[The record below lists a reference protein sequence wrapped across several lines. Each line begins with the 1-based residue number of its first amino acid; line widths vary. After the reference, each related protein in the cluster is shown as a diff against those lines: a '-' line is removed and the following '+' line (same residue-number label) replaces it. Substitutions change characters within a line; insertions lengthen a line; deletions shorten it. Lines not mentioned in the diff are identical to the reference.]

1 MALEIA
7 GVVLDKLVSIDVS
20 EGARFVRHAVPG
32 QEGDYAQALGR
43 PSVQIRVRGIFY
55 GASASDD
62 LQTLR
67 GHLLG
72 REPVD
77 FLCEITG
84 QGYFS
89 QVLVDRLDVAQ
100 RAGRPDEFDFE
111 CALTEFVPPPP
122 PPASDPFGDIDL
134 GLLDE
139 AASLMDDVQ
148 NALGEV
154 AGLVDLLAGA
164 ADFGNPTTRLPGMLD
179 AVTGA
184 TGGAAGTLSAI
195 GELL

>member
-1 MALEIA
+1 MPLEIA
-7 GVVLDKLVSIDVS
+7 GVVLDKLVSIDVT
-20 EGARFVRHAVPG
+20 EGARFVRHTVPG

-55 GASASDD
+55 GDTAVDN

-67 GHLLG
+67 GHLLA
-72 REPVD
+72 RDPVD

-89 QVLVDRLDVAQ
+89 QVVVDRLEVGQ
-100 RAGRPDEFDFE
+100 RAGRLDEFDFE

-122 PPASDPFGDIDL
+122 PPASSPFGDIDA
-134 GLLDE
+134 GLLGE

-148 NALGEV
+148 NALAEV
-154 AGLVDLLAGA
+154 AALGDLLAGA

-179 AVTGA
+179 DVTGA
-184 TGGAAGTLSAI
+184 TSGASGALSAI
-195 GELL
+195 GDLL

>member
-7 GVVLDKLVSIDVS
+7 GVALDKLVSIDVT
-20 EGARFVRHAVPG
+20 EGARFVRHSVPG

-43 PSVQIRVRGIFY
+43 PSVQIHVRGIFF
-55 GASASDD
+55 GDTATDH

-72 REPVD
+72 RTPVD

-89 QVLVDRLDVAQ
+89 QVLVDRLEVGQ
-100 RAGRPDEFDFE
+100 RAGRPDEFEFE
-111 CALTEFVPPPP
+111 CALVEFVPPPP
-122 PPASDPFGDIDL
+122 PPAADPFGDIDL

-139 AASLMDDVQ
+139 AASMMDDVQ
-148 NALGEV
+148 NALSAV
-154 AGLVDLLAGA
+154 AGLADLLSGA

-179 AVTGA
+179 AFSGA
-184 TGGAAGTLSAI
+184 SAGA
-195 GELL
+195 

>member
-7 GVVLDKLVSIDVS
+7 GVVLDKLLGIEVE
-20 EGARFVRHAVPG
+20 EGARFVRHGVPG

-55 GASASDD
+55 GETASGD

-89 QVLVDRLDVAQ
+89 QVLVDRLEVAQ

-111 CALTEFVPPPP
+111 CALSEFVPPPP
-122 PPASDPFGDIDL
+122 PPAADPFG
-134 GLLDE
+134 GLDAGILDE
-139 AASLMDDVQ
+139 AASLMDDMQ
-148 NALGEV
+148 NALAAV
-154 AGLVDLLAGA
+154 SGLTDLLSGA
-164 ADFGNPTTRLPGMLD
+164 ADFANPTTRLPGMLD
-179 AVTGA
+179 AFGGA

-195 GELL
+195 GSLL

>member
-1 MALEIA
+1 MSLEIA
-7 GVVLDKLVSIDVS
+7 GVVLDKLVSIEVT

-43 PSVQIRVRGIFY
+43 PSVQIRVCGIFY
-55 GASASDD
+55 GDTATDD

-67 GHLLG
+67 NHLLA
-72 REPVD
+72 RDPVD

-89 QVLVDRLDVAQ
+89 QVLLDRIDVGQ
-100 RAGRPDEFDFE
+100 RAGYPGEFDFE

-122 PPASDPFGDIDL
+122 PPAADPFGDIDA

-148 NALGEV
+148 NALSEV
-154 AGLVDLLAGA
+154 AALGDLLSGA

-179 AVTGA
+179 AFSGA
-184 TGGAAGTLSAI
+184 TSGGAGTLSAI
-195 GELL
+195 GDLL

>member
-7 GVVLDKLVSIDVS
+7 GVVLDKLLSIEVS

-32 QEGDYAQALGR
+32 LDGDLAQALGR

-55 GASASDD
+55 GDTAADN

-77 FLCEITG
+77 FLCELTG

-89 QVLVDRLDVAQ
+89 QVLVDQLNVAQ
-100 RAGRPDEFDFE
+100 RAGRPDEFDFD
-111 CALTEFVPPPP
+111 CALAEYVPPPP
-122 PPASDPFGDIDL
+122 PPAGNPLDGLDA

-139 AASLMDDVQ
+139 AAGLMDDVQ
-148 NALGEV
+148 NALAAV
-154 AGLVDLLAGA
+154 SDLAGLLAGA
-164 ADFGNPTTRLPGMLD
+164 ADFANPTTRLPGMLD
-179 AVTGA
+179 AFTGA
-184 TGGAAGTLSAI
+184 SGGAAGALSAI
-195 GELL
+195 GDLL

>member
-7 GVVLDKLVSIDVS
+7 GVVLPKLLSIDVA
-20 EGARFVRHAVPG
+20 ERARFVRHAVPG
-32 QEGDYAQALGR
+32 QDGDYAQALGR
-43 PSVQIRVRGIFY
+43 PSVQIQVRGIFY
-55 GASASDD
+55 GDSAAND

-89 QVLVDRLDVAQ
+89 QVLVDRIDVAQ

-111 CALTEFVPPPP
+111 CALSEFVPPPP
-122 PPASDPFGDIDL
+122 PPAADPFGAIDTSI
-134 GLLDE
+134 LDE
-139 AASLMDDVQ
+139 AAGLMDDVQ
-148 NALGEV
+148 NALAEV

-164 ADFGNPTTRLPGMLD
+164 ADFGNPTTRLPAMLEAMTD
-179 AVTGA
+179 A
-184 TGGAAGTLSAI
+184 TGGAAGTLSAL
-195 GELL
+195 GDLL

>member
-7 GVVLDKLVSIDVS
+7 GVVLDRLTSIDVT

-55 GASASDD
+55 GDSAADD

-84 QGYFS
+84 EGYFS
-89 QVLVDRLDVAQ
+89 QVLVDEIEVGQ
-100 RAGRPDEFDFE
+100 RAGHPNEFDFD
-111 CALTEFVPPPP
+111 CALTEYVPPPP
-122 PPASDPFGDIDL
+122 PPAADPFGDIDA

-148 NALGEV
+148 NALSEV
-154 AGLVDLLAGA
+154 AGLADLLAGA
-164 ADFGNPTTRLPGMLD
+164 ADFGNPTTRLPAMLD
-179 AVTGA
+179 AVTSA

-195 GELL
+195 GDLL

>member
-7 GVVLDKLVSIDVS
+7 GVVLDKLLAIEVS

-32 QEGDYAQALGR
+32 QDGEVAQALGR
-43 PSVQIRVRGIFY
+43 PSVRIRVQGICY
-55 GASASDD
+55 GDTAADD

-67 GHLLG
+67 DHLLG

-89 QVLVDRLDVAQ
+89 QVLVDGLQVAQ
-100 RAGRPDEFDFE
+100 RAGRPDEFDFD
-111 CALTEFVPPPP
+111 CALVEYVPPPP
-122 PPASDPFGDIDL
+122 PPAASPFSDIDAS
-134 GLLDE
+134 LLDE
-139 AASLMDDVQ
+139 AAGLVDDMQ

-154 AGLVDLLAGA
+154 AGLANLLASAG
-164 ADFGNPTTRLPGMLD
+164 DFANPTTRLPGMLD
-179 AVTGA
+179 AFTGA
-184 TGGAAGTLSAI
+184 SGGAAGVLSTL
-195 GELL
+195 GGLL

>member
-7 GVVLDKLVSIDVS
+7 GVVLDKLLSIEVS

-32 QEGDYAQALGR
+32 MDGDLAQALGR
-43 PSVQIRVRGIFY
+43 PSVQIRVRGIVY
-55 GASASDD
+55 GDGAADS

-67 GHLLG
+67 DHLLG
-72 REPVD
+72 RAPVD

-100 RAGRPDEFDFE
+100 RAGRPDEFDFD
-111 CALTEFVPPPP
+111 CALAEFVPPPP
-122 PPASDPFGDIDL
+122 PPARNPLDGLDA

-139 AASLMDDVQ
+139 AAGLMDDVQ
-148 NALGEV
+148 NALAAV
-154 AGLVDLLAGA
+154 SDLAGLLAGA
-164 ADFGNPTTRLPGMLD
+164 ADFANPTTRLPGMLD
-179 AVTGA
+179 AFSSA
-184 TGGAAGTLSAI
+184 SGGAAGALAAI
-195 GELL
+195 GDLL

>member
-7 GVVLDKLVSIDVS
+7 GVVLDKLVSVDVS

-32 QEGDYAQALGR
+32 QSGDYAQALGR

-55 GASASDD
+55 GDAAADD
-62 LQTLR
+62 LKTLR

-77 FLCEITG
+77 FLCEVTG
-84 QGYFS
+84 EGYFS
-89 QVLVDRLDVAQ
+89 QVLVDSLDVGQ

-111 CALTEFVPPPP
+111 CALSEYLPPPP
-122 PPASDPFGDIDL
+122 PPAASPFGDIDT
-134 GLLDE
+134 GLLAE

-148 NALGEV
+148 N
-154 AGLVDLLAGA
+154 GLAAVSGLTDLLSGA
-164 ADFGNPTTRLPGMLD
+164 ADFANPTTRLPGMLD

-184 TGGAAGTLSAI
+184 TGSGAGALAAI
-195 GELL
+195 GNLL